1 MASRAQ
7 ASRAN
12 QPSRNEGRRKE
23 GPWFPAG
30 TLLCLIAVLPTSTW
44 AAENPSPPLQLSTE
58 AIVQRLLA
66 ANAWR
71 AEALRGY
78 RGKRLYS
85 VDYHGFLG
93 ARAAQMQVEAT
104 YVAPNKK
111 DFKIISQSG
120 SKLLLNRVVLK
131 LLDSEKEA
139 LKDEIRLQTEL
150 SSRNY
155 EFALTETQHTA
166 DGDFYVLA
174 VTPREKSK
182 FLYRGK
188 IWVEARDFAVA
199 RIEGEPAK
207 NPSFWISHTQ
217 IEHRYTKVGDFWLP
231 AHNQSITQ
239 VRLGGKA
246 VLTIDYTDYEITP
259 PPKTPVR
266 DATSAASK

>member
-1 MASRAQ
+1 
-7 ASRAN
+7 
-12 QPSRNEGRRKE
+12 
-23 GPWFPAG
+23 
-30 TLLCLIAVLPTSTW
+30 
-44 AAENPSPPLQLSTE
+44 
-58 AIVQRLLA
+58 
-66 ANAWR
+66 
-71 AEALRGY
+71 
-78 RGKRLYS
+78 
-85 VDYHGFLG
+85 
-93 ARAAQMQVEAT
+93 VEAT
-104 YVAPNKK
+104 YVAPDQK
-111 DFKIISQSG
+111 DFKVISQSG
-120 SKLLLNRVVLK
+120 SKLLLNRVVQK

-139 LKDEIRLQTEL
+139 LKDETRLQTEL

-155 EFALTETQHTA
+155 EFALTETQHTP

-259 PPKTPVR
+259 SVKTPVR
-266 DATSAASK
+266 DATSASSK